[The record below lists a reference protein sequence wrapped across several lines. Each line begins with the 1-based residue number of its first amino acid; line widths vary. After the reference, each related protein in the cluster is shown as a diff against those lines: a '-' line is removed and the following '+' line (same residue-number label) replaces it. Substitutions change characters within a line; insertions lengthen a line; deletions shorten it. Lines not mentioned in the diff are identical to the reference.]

1 MGEHRLDRHEAAALD
16 ALLQAVEELAP
27 STDVHALS
35 PDTTAHPWD
44 SWIESVVRTSL
55 TIGNHDA
62 TLPVPGQGIEP
73 SQSGPVYKTGWG
85 NQPHDRAGDG
95 GEPWRRAAQ

>member
-1 MGEHRLDRHEAAALD
+1 MGKHCLDRHETATLD
-16 ALLQAVEELAP
+16 ALLQAVEELAT
-27 STDVHALS
+27 SADVHALPS
-35 PDTTAHPWD
+35 DTTAHPWD
-44 SWIESVVRTSL
+44 SWIESVVRTGL

-62 TLPVPGQGIEP
+62 TLAVPGQGIEP

-95 GEPWRRAAQ
+95 GEPWRRAA